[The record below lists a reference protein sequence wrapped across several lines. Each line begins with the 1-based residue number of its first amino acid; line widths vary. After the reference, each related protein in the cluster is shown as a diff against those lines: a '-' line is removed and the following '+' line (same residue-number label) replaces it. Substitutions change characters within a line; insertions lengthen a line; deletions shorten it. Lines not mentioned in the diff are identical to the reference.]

1 MAIFLYLTEI
11 KKYKE
16 ISGDYI
22 KNKLIENNFEIRA
35 YTLDEAN
42 MKNKYTVNNIFN
54 NDGIPF
60 TDLVAKIFTSF
71 LDEDLE
77 LQENDDTIISDI
89 VQNL

>member
-1 MAIFLYLTEI
+1 
-11 KKYKE
+11 
-16 ISGDYI
+16 
-22 KNKLIENNFEIRA
+22 
-35 YTLDEAN
+35 

-77 LQENDDTIISDI
+77 LVQNDDIIISDI